1 MYGRFLGPL
10 IALML
15 WQSCVWAA
23 PTPFAAP
30 GGRQGSTKFPP
41 NSVFRPR
48 NIPQRPQRQEDYSK
62 DVEFRGYF
70 YLNGMPRF
78 CVYNVDAQFSEWI
91 TLGEAT
97 YEEFNASGFN
107 LESETLTVIYKNQSF
122 NLNLYGPTSSPP
134 SSPPSRSAPPHPR
147 TSSKAP
153 SPSQPKRMPPVPKFV
168 PQLPAAITSATPS
181 AGIPTRQ
188 QITASGK
195 RVSPPSPHA
204 SPVFPGPMIPR
215 PLAGPSNP
223 VSPSNPTQPL
233 SSNPSSAT
241 APARTFAPTPSA
253 GLTTAPTTNPSTNTG
268 AGTEIDFSNLPPPP
282 PPPNIL
288 PPSAP
293 PNIEPSRETE

>member
-23 PTPFAAP
+23 PFSPP
-30 GGRQGSTKFPP
+30 GDQKRTVIVPQKPG
-41 NSVFRPR
+41 FRPR
-48 NIPQRPQRQEDYSK
+48 NIPQRPQRQEDHSK
-62 DVEFRGYF
+62 EVEFRGYF

-78 CVYNVDAQFSEWI
+78 CLFNVEAQFSEWI

-97 YEEFNASGFN
+97 YEEFNATGFD
-107 LESETLTVIYKNQSF
+107 LESETLTVIYKNQYL
-122 NLNLYGPTSSPP
+122 NLNLYGTTSS
-134 SSPPSRSAPPHPR
+134 SPSAPSGRGPRSPPR

-181 AGIPTRQ
+181 AGTPARQ
-188 QITASGK
+188 QISASGK
-195 RVSPPSPHA
+195 RAPPPRSHA

-241 APARTFAPTPSA
+241 APARTFAP
-253 GLTTAPTTNPSTNTG
+253 APTAGPTTDPVTNPSTNAE

-293 PNIEPSRETE
+293 PNIEPSRETQ